1 MLPRLGTSMLRPT
14 AGQQNR
20 CKLSRLLKLR
30 AITLKLKLP
39 NTIRLKSMF
48 ITKILRSAIGGLS
61 SFLEL
66 CQHGGS
72 MSCCKGWKSCSR
84 LLCSAAKKLT
94 ILKLKNREWESEFF
108 NLFSADCLLF

>member
-1 MLPRLGTSMLRPT
+1 MLPRLGTSMLRQTVGPL
-14 AGQQNR
+14 NR
-20 CKLSRLLKLR
+20 CKLSRLFKLR

-66 CQHGGS
+66 CQLGGS
-72 MSCCKGWKSCSR
+72 MSCCKGEKSCSK
-84 LLCSAAKKLT
+84 LLCLPAKKLI
-94 ILKLKNREWESEFF
+94 ILKLRNREWENEFF
-108 NLFSADCLLF
+108 SLFSADCLLF